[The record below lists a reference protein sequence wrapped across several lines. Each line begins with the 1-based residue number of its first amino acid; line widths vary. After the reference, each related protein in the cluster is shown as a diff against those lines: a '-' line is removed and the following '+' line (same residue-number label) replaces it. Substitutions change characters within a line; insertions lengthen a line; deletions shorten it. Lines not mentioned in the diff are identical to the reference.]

1 LTDVSVIDVAI
12 GFVADRSIEQLKRS
26 SSSSNEDENEESNE
40 PDYSVNR
47 NELEEGQEGT
57 NGRGDNE

>member
-1 LTDVSVIDVAI
+1 VAI
-12 GFVADRSIEQLKRS
+12 GFVSDRSIEQLKRS